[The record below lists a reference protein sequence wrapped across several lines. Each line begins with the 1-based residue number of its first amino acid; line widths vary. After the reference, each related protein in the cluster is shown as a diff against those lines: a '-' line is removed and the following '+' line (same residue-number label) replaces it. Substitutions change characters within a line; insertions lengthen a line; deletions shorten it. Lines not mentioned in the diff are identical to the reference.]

1 MDKIQ
6 VPITF
11 NLQKRSAYKRH
22 STYENHSTHD
32 ESSRHVK
39 IIRFIKRIQPFKSNH
54 PQKIILRC
62 FRAIINGDIF
72 AEILFVDIFTWEK
85 KYYVK

>member
-6 VPITF
+6 VPIAF
-11 NLQKRSAYKRH
+11 NLQKRSTYKRH

-54 PQKIILRC
+54 LRKS
-62 FRAIINGDIF
+62 FLAVF
-72 AEILFVDIFTWEK
+72 EL
-85 KYYVK
+85 